1 MEMAAKRET
10 WINAESRPPTAADAD
25 EWGCVLVWH
34 IYQGP
39 MITSWRQVEKNCF
52 MTHWQHT
59 PIPPEAYQNSP
70 NGGFR
75 AGGMPR

>member
-1 MEMAAKRET
+1 MKEP
-10 WINAESRPPTAADAD
+10 WIKAEERPPTSADAD

-34 IYQGP
+34 MYQGP
-39 MITSWRQVEKNCF
+39 MITGWRQVENNCF

-59 PIPPEAYQNSP
+59 PMPPKEYQNSP

-75 AGGMPR
+75 AGSTFR